1 MNDFNKKPLT
11 MHGKLYKLEIQESAI
26 LCPYCR
32 RPFRVIRIGHDTT
45 AQNLRLRCS
54 FCKREICAD
63 INGTSARYKG
73 QRR

>member
-1 MNDFNKKPLT
+1 MSRALT
-11 MHGKLYKLEIQESAI
+11 NCTKEYTLETQEGAV
-26 LCPYCR
+26 LCPFCH
-32 RPFRVIRIGHDTT
+32 RPFRVVRVRGDTT
-45 AQNLRLRCS
+45 AQNLLMRCS